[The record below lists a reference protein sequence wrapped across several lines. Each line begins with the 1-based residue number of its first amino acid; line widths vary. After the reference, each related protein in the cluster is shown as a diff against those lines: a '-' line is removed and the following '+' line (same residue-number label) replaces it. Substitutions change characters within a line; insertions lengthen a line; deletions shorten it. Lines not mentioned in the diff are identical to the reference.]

1 MIDANAKAT
10 LDAAEVASLLRID
23 KKLVYELV
31 RRNEL
36 PGVLRLGRVIRFSR
50 AAILRLI
57 DGC

>member
-1 MIDANAKAT
+1 MIDANARAT